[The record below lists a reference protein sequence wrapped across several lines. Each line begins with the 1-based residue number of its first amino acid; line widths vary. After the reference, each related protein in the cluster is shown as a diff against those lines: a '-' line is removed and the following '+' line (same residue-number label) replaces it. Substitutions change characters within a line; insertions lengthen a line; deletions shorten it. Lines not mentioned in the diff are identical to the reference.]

1 MPDPTPPIIQAAD
14 AYRAALLAK
23 DAQAMNRLISAYRSV
38 FNKLRDKIDLLVAE
52 IEKAGGTLTP
62 GQVARMERYTQL
74 VTQAAEELRDYQAI
88 TKAEIEAVS
97 RFGIAQGV
105 TDARNLMSVAA
116 TGTPQIAGAF
126 NVLPKGAIEQLLGF
140 LSPDGPLYARLSLL
154 APTTVEGV
162 SKAILDGV
170 AMGSNPRVIAREIA
184 NAFGMG
190 LTDSMRMT
198 RTVQL
203 YSYRESNRAT
213 YMANAEILE
222 GWVWHADLSPR
233 TCMSCLANHGKVFP
247 LEARLNDHHNGRC
260 AALPLL
266 NGQENPVEAGTAE
279 KWFNDQGKATQ
290 QQMMGKGKYEAWKGG
305 KFGFGQLTT
314 DSKPDKVY
322 GVMKVETPLKDLLNG
337 KNGATSKVST
347 IRPDITP
354 KDWNRARDEFQSS
367 LNARE
372 KQAVNYWGSSGR
384 PIRKLQSG
392 NLSGLSELELSS
404 AKSNLAHWEASVA
417 KAPSFEGQ
425 IFRGLNDLPDDVID
439 QWRKGAV
446 IELKND
452 QSATRLTKVTEGF
465 SGASGSPDKQS
476 AMWVV
481 DQKSGKDMMGLTNVT
496 YGGKSV
502 DESEIVMRKGAKY
515 RVEKVEFYVKGELWD
530 SKKLDWYF
538 EGSGFSASNPP
549 PGWRLDHDQ
558 RGIYKIYLKEIE

>member
-23 DAQAMNRLISAYRSV
+23 DAQAMNRLVSAYQRIYS
-38 FNKLRDKIDLLVAE
+38 KLKDKIDLLVAE

-74 VTQAAEELRDYQAI
+74 ITQAAEELRDYQAI

-170 AMGSNPRVIAREIA
+170 AMGSNPRVIAREIT

-190 LTDSMRMT
+190 LTDSMRMA

-213 YMANAEILE
+213 YMANVDVLE
-222 GWVWHADLSPR
+222 GQVWHADLSPR

-247 LEARLNDHHNGRC
+247 LDARCNDHHNGRC
-260 AALPLL
+260 TMLPLL
-266 NGQENPVEAGTAE
+266 KGQENPVEAGTAE
-279 KWFNDQGKATQ
+279 KWFNSQGKATQ

-305 KFGFGQLTT
+305 KFQFGQLTT
-314 DSKPDKVY
+314 ESKPDKVY
-322 GVMKVETPLKDLLNG
+322 GILRVETPLKDLI
-337 KNGATSKVST
+337 GA
-347 IRPDITP
+347 
-354 KDWNRARDEFQSS
+354 NQ
-367 LNARE
+367 
-372 KQAVNYWGSSGR
+372 
-384 PIRKLQSG
+384 
-392 NLSGLSELELSS
+392 
-404 AKSNLAHWEASVA
+404 
-417 KAPSFEGQ
+417 
-425 IFRGLNDLPDDVID
+425 
-439 QWRKGAV
+439 
-446 IELKND
+446 
-452 QSATRLTKVTEGF
+452 
-465 SGASGSPDKQS
+465 
-476 AMWVV
+476 
-481 DQKSGKDMMGLTNVT
+481 
-496 YGGKSV
+496 
-502 DESEIVMRKGAKY
+502 
-515 RVEKVEFYVKGELWD
+515 
-530 SKKLDWYF
+530 
-538 EGSGFSASNPP
+538 
-549 PGWRLDHDQ
+549 
-558 RGIYKIYLKEIE
+558 